1 MDLIKLAEE
10 IIAGKRLKREDDLNF
25 FFTADLE
32 ELRKGA
38 ALLQDYFCGK
48 KVDLCTIMNARSGR
62 CSENCK
68 FCAQSAH
75 HHTGVDE
82 YGFVEIDEIMEMAL
96 ANQAEGADRFGLV
109 TSGRRLDGEDFE
121 HAIEAYKKMKANC
134 SISLCAGHGLLRR
147 EQFKRLREAGVES
160 YHENIETSRRNFP
173 NICTTHKFED
183 KLETMRIAKEE
194 GFCVCSGGI
203 IGMGETWED
212 RLDMALT
219 LAELGIESIPINALM
234 PIPGTPLGHLPGLA
248 PEDILRTVAFFLY
261 LNPAANIRL
270 AAGRKMLPQNGR
282 EAFCGGASA
291 TITGNMLTTSGSNI
305 KEDIAMLH
313 ELGFNLNA

>member
-82 YGFVEIDEIMEMAL
+82 YGFVGIDEIMETAL
-96 ANQAEGADRFGLV
+96 ANQAEGADRDL
-109 TSGRRLDGEDFE
+109 
-121 HAIEAYKKMKANC
+121 
-134 SISLCAGHGLLRR
+134 AGG
-147 EQFKRLREAGVES
+147 KR
-160 YHENIETSRRNFP
+160 
-173 NICTTHKFED
+173 
-183 KLETMRIAKEE
+183 
-194 GFCVCSGGI
+194 
-203 IGMGETWED
+203 
-212 RLDMALT
+212 
-219 LAELGIESIPINALM
+219 
-234 PIPGTPLGHLPGLA
+234 
-248 PEDILRTVAFFLY
+248 EDIGH
-261 LNPAANIRL
+261 AAC
-270 AAGRKMLPQNGR
+270 P
-282 EAFCGGASA
+282 
-291 TITGNMLTTSGSNI
+291 
-305 KEDIAMLH
+305 
-313 ELGFNLNA
+313 

>member
-82 YGFVEIDEIMEMAL
+82 YGFVGIDEIMETAL
-96 ANQAEGADRFGLV
+96 ANQAEGADRFGMV

-121 HAIEAYKKMKANC
+121 HAIEAYK
-134 SISLCAGHGLLRR
+134 
-147 EQFKRLREAGVES
+147 
-160 YHENIETSRRNFP
+160 
-173 NICTTHKFED
+173 
-183 KLETMRIAKEE
+183 
-194 GFCVCSGGI
+194 
-203 IGMGETWED
+203 
-212 RLDMALT
+212 
-219 LAELGIESIPINALM
+219 
-234 PIPGTPLGHLPGLA
+234 
-248 PEDILRTVAFFLY
+248 
-261 LNPAANIRL
+261 
-270 AAGRKMLPQNGR
+270 
-282 EAFCGGASA
+282 
-291 TITGNMLTTSGSNI
+291 
-305 KEDIAMLH
+305 
-313 ELGFNLNA
+313 